1 MAREWFTSNPS
12 LTTLLREVEQE
23 MLLVEQEMG
32 KEADFIESINS
43 IRNGDT
49 VTTQILVP
57 LDTRVEEVKV
67 SLREGILTIT
77 TPLVSRTRTTQ
88 STTQSV
94 PVSVDGK

>member
-1 MAREWFTSNPS
+1 MAREWFSNCPG
-12 LTTLLREVEQE
+12 LADLLREVEQD
-23 MLLVEQEMG
+23 MLLVERELG

-57 LDTRVEEVKV
+57 MDTRVEEVKV
-67 SLREGILTIT
+67 SLRDGIVTVT
-77 TPLVSRTRTTQ
+77 TPLVSRTRKTQ

-94 PVSVDGK
+94 PVSVDGN